1 MRFRGPGGE
10 AVGQTKIRTGSHR
23 APEPVYQGQI
33 PSVPKHLGFP
43 EAKETRGRE
52 GQAAPVSRKHGW
64 LETQTEARLG
74 PPGSLLRVAPTGNSP
89 AKR

>member
-1 MRFRGPGGE
+1 M
-10 AVGQTKIRTGSHR
+10 GQTKIRTESHR

-33 PSVPKHLGFP
+33 PSVPKHLGSP

-64 LETQTEARLG
+64 LETQTEDSAWPARL
-74 PPGSLLRVAPTGNSP
+74 PPPRRPNGQLTGQALKP
-89 AKR
+89 A